1 MIRNNGIAR
10 ILSKNFS
17 QIRNAKSKP
26 LSVPALETPSVPKD
40 CSIRETIAHVLSNYN
55 EKSSFYLVHLQ
66 KVVSQFERWNLNL
79 PTILPHYAVKS
90 NPDRR
95 IIQTLSSLGANFDCA
110 SMKEIQDVLSITKDP
125 KRIVFAHPF
134 KIPHHLEYAAT
145 VGVNRMT
152 ADNVSELE
160 KIRFFHKNAKIQI
173 RMKPDDS
180 NSLCKFSAKFGAT
193 IEEAFEMLDYA
204 KRNNM
209 EVVGTSFHVGSGCQS
224 SSAFSIVL
232 EDCAAVF
239 TRGIEM
245 GFPMTVLNI
254 GGGFP
259 GLGGSSGDSFEQMAE
274 VISESL
280 KTKFG
285 HFKDLELMAEP
296 GRFFSSGAST
306 LVTNVFGKKEYVENN
321 IRGFKYYMDEGVYG
335 AFNCTIFDHAKF
347 NLEVLKPRIENK
359 TFNSVFWGPTCDSMD
374 KIGEFDMPE
383 LFVGDTLFVQNFGSY
398 TSASSSEF
406 NGFKNTSRYYV
417 ASD

>member
-296 GRFFSSGAST
+296 GRYFSSGAFT
-306 LVTNVFGKKEYVENN
+306 LVTNVFGKKEYCENDV
-321 IRGFKYYMDEGVYG
+321 RGFKYYLDEGVYG
-335 AFNCTIFDHAKF
+335 AFNCIIFDHVKF
-347 NLEVLKPRIENK
+347 DLEILKPRIESK
-359 TFNSVFWGPTCDSMD
+359 TFNSVVWGPTCDSMD
-374 KIGEFDMPE
+374 KVGEWEMPE
-383 LFVGDTLFVQNFGSY
+383 LFVGDTLFVQNFGAY
-398 TSASSSEF
+398 TSASGTEF
-406 NGFKNTSRYYV
+406 NGFKNTSRYYLS
-417 ASD
+417 SD